1 MSYLVRAFVP
11 GDRSALRAHLARH
24 RGESGRGDPHFMPFT
39 PIELQRPREFDL
51 DATTK
56 ALTEVGW
63 QRWFIAIAASG
74 EIVGNLDLNG
84 DGLETSLH
92 RCELGIGIERPH
104 RRAGLG
110 RQLMEA
116 AIGFAKQADTLV
128 WLDLHVFGHNAPA
141 IALYRSLGFAET
153 GRIEDRFRVEG
164 QSIDDLLMTL
174 PVGQS

>member
-1 MSYLVRAFVP
+1 
-11 GDRSALRAHLARH
+11 
-24 RGESGRGDPHFMPFT
+24 
-39 PIELQRPREFDL
+39 
-51 DATTK
+51 
-56 ALTEVGW
+56 
-63 QRWFIAIAASG
+63 
-74 EIVGNLDLNG
+74 
-84 DGLETSLH
+84 
-92 RCELGIGIERPH
+92 
-104 RRAGLG
+104 
-110 RQLMEA
+110 MEA